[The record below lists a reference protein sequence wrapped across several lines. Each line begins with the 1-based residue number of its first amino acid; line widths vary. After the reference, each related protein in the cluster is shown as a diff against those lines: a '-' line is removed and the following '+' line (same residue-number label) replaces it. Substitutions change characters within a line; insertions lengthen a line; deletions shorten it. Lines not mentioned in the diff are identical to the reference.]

1 MPGTFRCISMVQRV
15 IIEHR
20 GCGYGCFTTL
30 AILIVAALP
39 IAVLPYVGAVA
50 AGAGLYFLMRY
61 IWRQYVQQR
70 PDASFVQWG
79 LKFAPITR
87 KIMAALLCCAL
98 GASLMVAFAA
108 SAGMSAETRNAMTAR
123 EQQEEPQSRNEPEAG
138 QSEES
143 QSTVTASF
151 VPADSEFSARLR
163 ISA

>member
-1 MPGTFRCISMVQRV
+1 MVRRAIV
-15 IIEHR
+15 EHR

-30 AILIVAALP
+30 AILIVAALL

-50 AGAGLYFLMRY
+50 AGVGPYFLMRY
-61 IWRQYVQQR
+61 IWQQYVQQR

-79 LKFAPITR
+79 LQFAPITR

-98 GASLMVAFAA
+98 AASRMVAVAVR
-108 SAGMSAETRNAMTAR
+108 AGMSAETGAAGTATS
-123 EQQEEPQSRNEPEAG
+123 EQQEEPHGRNEPEAG

-143 QSTVTASF
+143 QSTVTVGF
-151 VPADSEFSARLR
+151 VPADSEFYARLR

>member
-1 MPGTFRCISMVQRV
+1 MVQRAIV
-15 IIEHR
+15 EHR
-20 GCGYGCFTTL
+20 GCSYGCFTTS
-30 AILIVAALP
+30 AILIVAALL

-50 AGAGLYFLMRY
+50 AGVGLYFLMRY

-70 PDASFVQWG
+70 PDASSVQWG
-79 LKFAPITR
+79 LQFAPIAR

-98 GASLMVAFAA
+98 AASLMAAFAVR
-108 SAGMSAETRNAMTAR
+108 AGMSAETRNAMTTR

-138 QSEES
+138 QREES
-143 QSTVTASF
+143 PSTITAGF

>member
-1 MPGTFRCISMVQRV
+1 MVQRV
-15 IIEHR
+15 IVEHR
-20 GCGYGCFTTL
+20 GCGYGRFTTL
-30 AILIVAALP
+30 AILIVAALL

-50 AGAGLYFLMRY
+50 AGVGLYFLMRY

-70 PDASFVQWG
+70 PDASFVQRG
-79 LKFAPITR
+79 LQFAPITR

-98 GASLMVAFAA
+98 AASLMVAFAA
-108 SAGMSAETRNAMTAR
+108 SAGMSAKTGAAGTATS
-123 EQQEEPQSRNEPEAG
+123 EQQEEPQSRNEPEPG

>member
-1 MPGTFRCISMVQRV
+1 MVQRV
-15 IIEHR
+15 IVEHR
-20 GCGYGCFTTL
+20 GCSYGCFTTL
-30 AILIVAALP
+30 AILIVAALL

-70 PDASFVQWG
+70 PDASFVQWD
-79 LKFAPITR
+79 LQFAPITR
-87 KIMAALLCCAL
+87 KIMAAPLCCAL
-98 GASLMVAFAA
+98 AASLMVAFAA
-108 SAGMSAETRNAMTAR
+108 SAGMSAETRNAMTTR
-123 EQQEEPQSRNEPEAG
+123 EQQEEPHGRNEPEAG

-143 QSTVTASF
+143 QSTVTVGF

>member
-1 MPGTFRCISMVQRV
+1 MIQRV
-15 IIEHR
+15 IAEHR

-30 AILIVAALP
+30 SILIVATLL

-50 AGAGLYFLMRY
+50 AGVGLYFLMRN

-98 GASLMVAFAA
+98 GASPHGRLCRKCRDERRGEECHDHKKAA
-108 SAGMSAETRNAMTAR
+108 GRAA
-123 EQQEEPQSRNEPEAG
+123 EPQ
-138 QSEES
+138 
-143 QSTVTASF
+143 
-151 VPADSEFSARLR
+151 
-163 ISA
+163 

>member
-1 MPGTFRCISMVQRV
+1 MVQRV
-15 IIEHR
+15 IVEHR

-30 AILIVAALP
+30 AILIVAALL

-50 AGAGLYFLMRY
+50 AGVGLYFLMRY

-79 LKFAPITR
+79 LQFAPITR
-87 KIMAALLCCAL
+87 KVMAALLCCAL

-123 EQQEEPQSRNEPEAG
+123 EQQEEPQ
-138 QSEES
+138 
-143 QSTVTASF
+143 
-151 VPADSEFSARLR
+151 
-163 ISA
+163 

>member
-1 MPGTFRCISMVQRV
+1 MVQRV
-15 IIEHR
+15 IAEHR
-20 GCGYGCFTTL
+20 GCGYDCFTTL
-30 AILIVAALP
+30 AILIVAALL

-50 AGAGLYFLMRY
+50 AGVGLYFLMRY

-108 SAGMSAETRNAMTAR
+108 SAGMSAETRNAMTTR
-123 EQQEEPQSRNEPEAG
+123 KQQEEPQSRNEPEAG
-138 QSEES
+138 QREES
-143 QSTVTASF
+143 QYTVTAGF

>member
-1 MPGTFRCISMVQRV
+1 MVQRV
-15 IIEHR
+15 IVEHR
-20 GCGYGCFTTL
+20 GCGYGRFTTL
-30 AILIVAALP
+30 AILIVAALL

-50 AGAGLYFLMRY
+50 AGVGLYFLMRY

-70 PDASFVQWG
+70 PDASFVQRD
-79 LKFAPITR
+79 LQFAPITR

-98 GASLMVAFAA
+98 AASLMVAFAA
-108 SAGMSAETRNAMTAR
+108 SAGMSAETGAAGTATS
-123 EQQEEPQSRNEPEAG
+123 EQQEEPQSRNKPEPG